1 MIYIANDHGG
11 VALKNE
17 IVTLLTKLG
26 YEVENL
32 GTDTE
37 DAVDYPVYA
46 KRVAEKISQNP
57 NDKGI
62 LICGTGIG
70 ISITANRYSGVRCAL
85 CSDVFSAR
93 ATREHNDAN
102 VLALGARV
110 TGTGLALLI
119 VEEFLKTPFSNE
131 QRHIDR
137 ITLIDDLTT
146 NEQ

>member
-17 IVTLLTKLG
+17 IVSYLNKLG
-26 YEVENL
+26 YDVTNL
-32 GTDTE
+32 GTDSD
-37 DAVDYPVYA
+37 DAVDYPIYA
-46 KRVAEKISQNP
+46 KKVAEKILQNP

-70 ISITANRYSGVRCAL
+70 ISITANRYEGVRCAL

-102 VLALGARV
+102 ILALGARV

-137 ITLIDDLTT
+137 INLIDDVT
-146 NEQ
+146 NI